1 MAEAAG
7 AGVVDEVEEADG
19 VVVVVV
25 VVQHLGHQDR
35 GKHLISKTGNRWG

>member
-25 VVQHLGHQDR
+25 VVVVVQHLGHQDR
-35 GKHLISKTGNRWG
+35 GKHLISKTGN